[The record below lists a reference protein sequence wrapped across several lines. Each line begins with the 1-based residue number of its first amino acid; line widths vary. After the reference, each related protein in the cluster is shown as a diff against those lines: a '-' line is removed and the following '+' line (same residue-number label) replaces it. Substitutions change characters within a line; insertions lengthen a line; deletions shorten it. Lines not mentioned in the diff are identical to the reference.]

1 MRVSALVIF
10 SLMAFS
16 RGTFS
21 AFTKFSAN
29 EATSTPEPAPKE
41 VMIFCAL
48 ALLAAATCAAVL
60 CVVVLTEEVAM
71 GFYQGCVSGFDTRTQ
86 NLNDQLM

>member
-1 MRVSALVIF
+1 
-10 SLMAFS
+10 MAFS

-21 AFTKFSAN
+21 AFTKLSAN
-29 EATSTPEPAPKE
+29 DATSTPEPAPKE

-71 GFYQGCVSGFDTRTQ
+71 EDQKMCVSVFDT
-86 NLNDQLM
+86 NAKSLSHQLM